1 MLYNDTSKWEPDDGG
16 IGSDVDAIVGDN
28 VRSGISNGGCEESV
42 GVVDGGDT
50 GCCGSVGVVDGGD
63 AGCCGSVGVVDGGS
77 TGVSNGG

>member
-1 MLYNDTSKWEPDDGG
+1 MLLNNDTSKWELDDGG

-50 GCCGSVGVVDGGD
+50 GCGSVGVVDGGD
-63 AGCCGSVGVVDGGS
+63 AGCGSVGVVDGGS